1 MKTTEH
7 LSVTLGQQT
16 LNWLSLSY
24 LLMVLPLY
32 GELHAAIYACAL
44 LTIGWRY
51 AIAREQLKPSSLWL
65 KNSLALLGM
74 VFIAYVWRSSG
85 FLPAMFNLLVL
96 GCTLKFLEFSSRRHL
111 SLHVLSLY
119 FLVALALIYHQG
131 LAFTIYLLLVAG
143 INTIA
148 LLSIYQTNSYRAQW
162 QLGLRLLLQSLP
174 LMTVLFLLIPH
185 LGPMWRIPDI
195 KSATTGLNEEV
206 TPGDIAQLSRSSAL
220 AFRASFDGP
229 LPPENQR
236 YWRALVHEEF
246 DGKTWRVAPSLR
258 QWYQQQTN
266 PFTAATPLKQLIH
279 WQGPSSTYRLI
290 VEPSNQ
296 HWLYSLDLSRPD
308 NDDALLTPVMSLYSP
323 KLLQQKKQIP
333 LSYFPQT
340 TFSSQLTPYVRQIN
354 LQLPQ
359 GNPQVRTLAAELR
372 LNNSDDREFA
382 QATMRYLASH
392 GFSYTLEPP
401 TLQGSD
407 QIDDFM
413 FGSRRGFCAHFA
425 SSFTFLMRAA
435 GIPARMVTGYLGG
448 EYHADDNYL
457 SLYQFDAHAW
467 SEVWL
472 DNRWQRFDPTL
483 MVAPDRLSRSI
494 DDILPAEETRLRDP
508 FSLTSYRN
516 LLFFAQLHQYLAAI
530 DYRWTS
536 WVLNYNNQS
545 QEQLLRDLFG
555 NNIWGRL
562 FAMLGGLFLVIGVAL
577 GIHWLARHRVK
588 QDPLVQVY
596 LQACRRLAQRGF
608 IRQQD
613 ETPQTF
619 VQRLQAVNHPAAPI
633 MQQLTTHYLTAR
645 YAQADSKQAIRQIKI
660 LTRQL

>member
-1 MKTTEH
+1 
-7 LSVTLGQQT
+7 
-16 LNWLSLSY
+16 
-24 LLMVLPLY
+24 
-32 GELHAAIYACAL
+32 
-44 LTIGWRY
+44 
-51 AIAREQLKPSSLWL
+51 
-65 KNSLALLGM
+65 
-74 VFIAYVWRSSG
+74 
-85 FLPAMFNLLVL
+85 
-96 GCTLKFLEFSSRRHL
+96 
-111 SLHVLSLY
+111 
-119 FLVALALIYHQG
+119 
-131 LAFTIYLLLVAG
+131 
-143 INTIA
+143 
-148 LLSIYQTNSYRAQW
+148 
-162 QLGLRLLLQSLP
+162 
-174 LMTVLFLLIPH
+174 
-185 LGPMWRIPDI
+185 
-195 KSATTGLNEEV
+195 
-206 TPGDIAQLSRSSAL
+206 
-220 AFRASFDGP
+220 
-229 LPPENQR
+229 
-236 YWRALVHEEF
+236 
-246 DGKTWRVAPSLR
+246 
-258 QWYQQQTN
+258 
-266 PFTAATPLKQLIH
+266 
-279 WQGPSSTYRLI
+279 
-290 VEPSNQ
+290 
-296 HWLYSLDLSRPD
+296 
-308 NDDALLTPVMSLYSP
+308 
-323 KLLQQKKQIP
+323 
-333 LSYFPQT
+333 
-340 TFSSQLTPYVRQIN
+340 
-354 LQLPQ
+354 
-359 GNPQVRTLAAELR
+359 VRTLAAELR

-562 FAMLGGLFLVIGVAL
+562 FAMLGGLFLVIGLAL
-577 GIHWLARHRVK
+577 GINWLARQRIK
-588 QDPLVQVY
+588 QDPLVH
-596 LQACRRLAQRGF
+596 
-608 IRQQD
+608 
-613 ETPQTF
+613 
-619 VQRLQAVNHPAAPI
+619 VN
-633 MQQLTTHYLTAR
+633 
-645 YAQADSKQAIRQIKI
+645 I
-660 LTRQL
+660 LTGKYWFGVIC